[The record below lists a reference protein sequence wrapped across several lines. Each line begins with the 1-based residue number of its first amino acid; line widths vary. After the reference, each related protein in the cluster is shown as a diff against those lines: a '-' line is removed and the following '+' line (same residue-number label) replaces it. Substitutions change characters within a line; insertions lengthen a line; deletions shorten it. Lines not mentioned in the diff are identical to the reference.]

1 MWKFGL
7 VYDDAWSYPC
17 SSLNIHHAEKFF
29 GVELVGINVIRILCY
44 VYIFGEQ
51 KKSDLS
57 LMKSEVGV
65 VVDRYGGNEMSWT
78 ISNANIQYKYCG
90 PEYLVL

>member
-1 MWKFGL
+1 
-7 VYDDAWSYPC
+7 
-17 SSLNIHHAEKFF
+17 
-29 GVELVGINVIRILCY
+29 
-44 VYIFGEQ
+44 
-51 KKSDLS
+51 
-57 LMKSEVGV
+57 MKSEVGV